1 VDVRQAP
8 EEVDV
13 EAIPSIERALRGV
26 LDSGSPVVPRLG
38 YARATV
44 SIRVEGE
51 HERVFLD
58 LDGVPSLGD
67 PGRSADLEI
76 GLTPEQGA
84 LFARGEL
91 HMPTVMAAGTA
102 SFSGPIRQYLEVDP
116 VMRRLL
122 TDQSGADR
130 ASTSSGGRP
139 IASIDPDVA
148 AIEARNVHK
157 SFGRSSILRGVDIQI
172 PEGVIA
178 TVLGPSGTGKSV
190 LLQHIIGLLAPDHG
204 DVIIHGRPLKD
215 MSRSELLAL
224 RTDIGVMFQD
234 GALFSI
240 MDVYNNVA
248 FPLRQHTDLSES
260 DIKELVMERLQAVGL
275 ESAATRYPNELSGGM
290 RKRAGLARAMVLDP
304 RIILCVEPDSG
315 LDPVR
320 TKLLAELLVEQHAL
334 TGGTM
339 VVITHNIPLIKE
351 VSEHISVLY
360 DGTILESGPAEQI
373 YASEKPF
380 LKQFL
385 AGEAQGPL
393 GMD

>member
-1 VDVRQAP
+1 
-8 EEVDV
+8 
-13 EAIPSIERALRGV
+13 
-26 LDSGSPVVPRLG
+26 
-38 YARATV
+38 
-44 SIRVEGE
+44 
-51 HERVFLD
+51 
-58 LDGVPSLGD
+58 
-67 PGRSADLEI
+67 
-76 GLTPEQGA
+76 
-84 LFARGEL
+84 
-91 HMPTVMAAGTA
+91 
-102 SFSGPIRQYLEVDP
+102 
-116 VMRRLL
+116 
-122 TDQSGADR
+122 
-130 ASTSSGGRP
+130 
-139 IASIDPDVA
+139 
-148 AIEARNVHK
+148 
-157 SFGRSSILRGVDIQI
+157 
-172 PEGVIA
+172 
-178 TVLGPSGTGKSV
+178 
-190 LLQHIIGLLAPDHG
+190 
-204 DVIIHGRPLKD
+204 
-215 MSRSELLAL
+215 
-224 RTDIGVMFQD
+224 MFQD

>member
-1 VDVRQAP
+1 MT
-8 EEVDV
+8 
-13 EAIPSIERALRGV
+13 AIPTIERALRGV
-26 LDSGSPVVPRLG
+26 MDSGSPVVPRLG

-44 SIRVEGE
+44 EIRVAGE
-51 HERVFLD
+51 DGRVFLD
-58 LDGVPSLGD
+58 LDGDPSIGD
-67 PGRSADLEI
+67 GGRPADIEI
-76 GLTPEQGA
+76 GLTPEQGR

-91 HMPTVMAAGTA
+91 HMPTILSAGLAT
-102 SFSGPIRQYLEVDP
+102 FSGPIRQYLEVDP
-116 VMRRLL
+116 VLRRLL
-122 TDQSGADR
+122 TDQSGAPR
-130 ASTSSGGRP
+130 ASTTTDGRS
-139 IASIDPDVA
+139 IAAIDNDIA
-148 AIEARNVHK
+148 AIEARGVHK
-157 SFGRSSILRGVDIQI
+157 SFGRASILRGVDLQI

-190 LLQHIIGLLAPDHG
+190 LLQHIIGLLAPDAG
-204 DVIIHGRPLKD
+204 EVVIHGKPLRN

-260 DIKELVMERLQAVGL
+260 QIKELVMDRLQSVGL
-275 ESAATRYPNELSGGM
+275 ESASKRYPNELSGGM

-304 RIILCVEPDSG
+304 RIILCDEPDSG

-339 VVITHNIPLIKE
+339 VVITHNLPLIKE

-360 DGTILESGPAEQI
+360 DGTILESGPADQI
-373 YASEKPF
+373 YASDKPF

-385 AGEAQGPL
+385 SGAPEGPL